1 MYLLDTA
8 MLDNM
13 CEIIEEAAKGIIRL
27 LSQPRLHGKEGR
39 KKEWLEASNKRERHD
54 IERKESRHQASI
66 MGRRVERL

>member
-13 CEIIEEAAKGIIRL
+13 CEIIEGAAKGIIRL

-39 KKEWLEASNKRERHD
+39 KKEMVRSKQQEGKT
-54 IERKESRHQASI
+54 
-66 MGRRVERL
+66 